1 MITVL
6 STGLAAPTKARCI
19 ESVRVQRGVDF
30 EHIYI
35 EAAEQASPKTKIQNL
50 VEAIEPLPPDRIV
63 ALVDGDDWLAHDRA
77 LASSARF
84 YEAGALVT
92 YGNFVRSDYAS
103 SRGVAAYA
111 AGSSPRLE
119 PFQASHLK
127 TFRAGLF
134 QRIRRDDF
142 MFEGDWLPFGI
153 CDDVAFMVAI
163 LEMAGEDRA
172 RFNPE
177 AVYIYNMASPLAFY
191 RDRGKVE
198 LQSRIAARLRALPP
212 YERIDAL

>member
-1 MITVL
+1 MITVI
-6 STGLAAPTKARCI
+6 STGFAAPTKARCI
-19 ESVRVQRGVDF
+19 ESVRVQRGVEI
-30 EHIYI
+30 EHVYI
-35 EAAEQASPKTKIQNL
+35 EAAEQSPPKTKTENL
-50 VEAIEPLPPDRIV
+50 YDAITKLPPDRIV

-84 YEAGALVT
+84 YLEGAMVT

-111 AGSSPRLE
+111 PGSSPRLE

-134 QRIRRDDF
+134 QRIAKADL

-153 CDDVAFMVAI
+153 CDDVAFMI
-163 LEMAGEDRA
+163 PMLEMAGEDRA

-177 AVYIYNMASPLAFY
+177 AVYVYNMASPLARY
-191 RDRGKVE
+191 RDRGVVDM
-198 LQSRIAARLRALPP
+198 QARIAAHLRTLPK
-212 YERIDAL
+212 YERIASL